1 MYFAGFGYIQHFLV
15 LISKSTVIIAEYC
28 FSSSISAADYTYGEK
43 AACYVQNK
51 FNCWIYTTYFLVY
64 VNKGAAPM
72 NLREMLAISRG
83 NWMADTIFYCIYP
96 NARSAAGRMENH
108 LTFFYIFAIFSLF
121 RKAAVLCSGSS
132 GIFVHFG
139 RQCRSCPVLPEALLP
154 CRSAE
159 EKNIKI

>member
-51 FNCWIYTTYFLVY
+51 FNCWIYTTYLLVY

-121 RKAAVLCSGSS
+121 RSCRFYVLAALAYLYVLDDSAEAVLFYRKLC
-132 GIFVHFG
+132 FHAD
-139 RQCRSCPVLPEALLP
+139 RQKSV
-154 CRSAE
+154 
-159 EKNIKI
+159 KI